1 MAGFPGTKALDSE
14 INLILR
20 ARLFQFDVVMS
31 DFVFH
36 L

>member
-14 INLILR
+14 INLSMR
-20 ARLFQFDVVMS
+20 ACLFQFDVVTS
-31 DFVFH
+31 DFAFH